1 MPFNNSDES
10 LRRVQLSR
18 LKLLGAV
25 SISCFDLL
33 FEVSLISTAFTHSIT
48 QGKKFFGGRNWSQ
61 LIVFGTQACDT
72 SQPLVLGLHVLELV
86 HSPFRVAFPHLPQ
99 GLVLV
104 SALLHILLVDLVHRR
119 LSLDKITKDRRS
131 SNWQF

>member
-48 QGKKFFGGRNWSQ
+48 QGKKSFGVRNWSQ
-61 LIVFGTQACDT
+61 LIVFGTQACDA
-72 SQPLVLGLHVLELV
+72 SPLVLGLHVLELV
-86 HSPFRVAFPHLPQ
+86 HSPLGVSFPDLPKSLVFVA
-99 GLVLV
+99 
-104 SALLHILLVDLVHRR
+104 ALLHVFSVDLVHCR
-119 LSLDKITKDRRS
+119 LIL
-131 SNWQF
+131 

>member
-1 MPFNNSDES
+1 MFVQIYCEAAVPFNNSDES

-61 LIVFGTQACDT
+61 LIVFGTQACDA
-72 SQPLVLGLHVLELV
+72 SPLVLGLHVLELV

-119 LSLDKITKDRRS
+119 LSLEKNKR
-131 SNWQF
+131 